1 MLAGLSTFLATT
13 TGKVVLVA
21 AAGGAAVGGTQV
33 TGLAAGSDPDPGTEV
48 EAADSVAT
56 TTTMVTT
63 TTVAGDDGGGAGT
76 DPGPDNHG
84 QTVSEFAKTTEL
96 EGCEKGQAI
105 AELASSKAAERRQN
119 PDRDKDPCKD
129 GSGDVEP
136 PDDEAPSGG
145 DAAQAGPGQS
155 GQGQSPAPAAPGPPA
170 HAGPP
175 ADHGPPAHAG
185 GPKK

>member
-1 MLAGLSTFLATT
+1 MFAALSTFLATT

-21 AAGGAAVGGTQV
+21 AVGGAAVGGTQV
-33 TGLAAGSDPDPGTEV
+33 TGLAGGSDPDPGTEV

-56 TTTMVTT
+56 TTTMATT
-63 TTVAGDDGGGAGT
+63 TTVAVDEGGGDGT

-119 PDRDKDPCKD
+119 PDRDKDPCKA
-129 GSGDVEP
+129 GSGDVKPPDDVEP
-136 PDDEAPSGG
+136 PDDEATSGG
-145 DAAQAGPGQS
+145 DAAQAG
-155 GQGQSPAPAAPGPPA
+155 PGPPA

>member
-1 MLAGLSTFLATT
+1 MFAGLSTFLATT

-21 AAGGAAVGGTQV
+21 AVGGTAVGGTQV
-33 TGLAAGSDPDPGTEV
+33 TGLAGGSDPDPGTEV

-56 TTTMVTT
+56 TTTMATT
-63 TTVAGDDGGGAGT
+63 TTVAVDEGGGDGT

-119 PDRDKDPCKD
+119 PDRDQDPCKG
-129 GSGDVEP
+129 GSGDVEA
-136 PDDEAPSGG
+136 PDDEAPSEG
-145 DAAQAGPGQS
+145 DAAQPG
-155 GQGQSPAPAAPGPPA
+155 PGPPA

-175 ADHGPPAHAG
+175 ADHGPPGHAG
-185 GPKK
+185 GPNK